1 MILYARLKMWEVTL
15 LFSPALLT
23 LGLLIK
29 SIRPLLQLHWGRWG
43 SRCQKPA
50 GPGVFVTDAFHQ
62 CAGQKVRGHIPVWSL
77 CEMNS
82 MSTFNMVSAVII
94 VISCNT
100 HIQTERPH
108 SHARISALTTH
119 LPRSPSI
126 PLVKRTRGIPS
137 DVWQPRAMMSSP
149 RRHGRQWADTHKCA
163 RHLTRAGA
171 SLPL

>member
-29 SIRPLLQLHWGRWG
+29 SIRPLLQLHWSRRG

-50 GPGVFVTDAFHQ
+50 GPGAFVTDAIHQ
-62 CAGQKVRGHIPVWSL
+62 CAEQKVQDRIPVWLL

-82 MSTFNMVSAVII
+82 MSSFNMMTAAII
-94 VISCNT
+94 VISCNN
-100 HIQTERPH
+100 HIKTERPH
-108 SHARISALTTH
+108 SHGHIS
-119 LPRSPSI
+119 SPHHPPAHVSLR
-126 PLVKRTRGIPS
+126 PFVKRTRGIPS
-137 DVWQPRAMMSSP
+137 AVWQSRAMMSST
-149 RRHGRQWADTHKCA
+149 RRHAGQWADTHKCT